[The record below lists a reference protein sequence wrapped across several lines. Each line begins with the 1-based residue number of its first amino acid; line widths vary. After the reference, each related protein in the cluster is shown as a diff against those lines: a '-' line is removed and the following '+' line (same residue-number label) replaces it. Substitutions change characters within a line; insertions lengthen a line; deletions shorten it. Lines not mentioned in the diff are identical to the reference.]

1 MGLVTDN
8 HRPLMAGI
16 AIKRTGA
23 PPEASTDDE
32 IYYGT
37 LTAVA
42 RRDRPNDNER
52 VLVTNLH
59 VVSRKGAGQFHALDG
74 DESIHQFEA
83 TEANKALP

>member
-16 AIKRTGA
+16 AIKRSGA
-23 PPEASTDDE
+23 PPGLSANDRE
-32 IYYGT
+32 YYGT

-42 RRDRPNDNER
+42 RRNPPNNDQR

-59 VVSRKGAGQFHALDG
+59 VVSKKGPF
-74 DESIHQFEA
+74 
-83 TEANKALP
+83 ANSLCP